1 MYFPLHLAYFF
12 LITPVV
18 FLLVEVP
25 EIGFGFSVVFMII
38 FIPVHWLVQR
48 TLEQVQPA
56 MVLQGLSL
64 QDALKSGW
72 EIVVSNLGS
81 LLLMSLILGFFNF
94 LIMIISAVFIYPAI
108 LIFGVLSFL
117 ITIGS
122 SPAAFTG
129 LTIGFVIYAFSV
141 TSPLNA
147 IFTAYR
153 KTAWKL
159 SHLQLVHSI
168 DTNESRATIEWE

>member
-1 MYFPLHLAYFF
+1 
-12 LITPVV
+12 
-18 FLLVEVP
+18 
-25 EIGFGFSVVFMII
+25 MII

-48 TLEQVQPA
+48 MLEQVQPA
-56 MVLQGLSL
+56 MVLQGLNL
-64 QDALKSGW
+64 RHALKSGW

-122 SPAAFTG
+122 SSSLAPFTG

-141 TSPLNA
+141 TSPLNT

-153 KTAWKL
+153 KTVWTL
-159 SHLQLVHSI
+159 SHLQLVHSM
-168 DTNESRATIEWE
+168 DTNEPRATVEQE